1 MKNHKSRKRHAYRKP
16 KIAPFAVAANGV
28 LWEGKI
34 RPGMPS
40 MVQIVS
46 VKPLG
51 ANDST
56 QKWNSSTSKPL
67 PFSFKSKETWPEI
80 VLERVNTTTK
90 NKTKKN

>member
-40 MVQIVS
+40 MVQIVW

-90 NKTKKN
+90 NKTRNN